1 MVIRM
6 NQNYNILERMIETG
20 DGSISRKDAVANG
33 VPPAAFTRY
42 VSSNHLIMIRRG
54 VYAKVGCVDDLFQ
67 LQRRY
72 PRIVYS
78 GLTALSLLELTD
90 RIPESIEFTIPKGY
104 RVRKENVGFNVICH
118 IENNTKFFDSGNI
131 VVKTMFGNDVTCF
144 SKEKMIVEMIRR
156 RDDYDSE
163 LFLKTVKTFMRGKDK
178 DMDFLFKYARMRKME
193 EKVYR
198 ILEAIDF
205 EN

>member
-1 MVIRM
+1 M
-6 NQNYNILERMIETG
+6 NQNYNMLARMMKAG

-33 VPPAAFTRY
+33 VPPAAFARY
-42 VSSNHLIMIRRG
+42 VRFNHLVKIGRG
-54 VYAKVGCVDDLFQ
+54 VYAKDGAVDDLFQ

-78 GLTALSLLELTD
+78 GMTSLYLLGLTD
-90 RIPESIEFTIPKGY
+90 RIPDSIEFTISKGY
-104 RVRKENVGFNVICH
+104 RVRKKNIGSNAICH
-118 IENNTKFFDSGNI
+118 IENNEELFSSGN
-131 VVKTMFGNDVTCF
+131 VNAETMFGNNVICF
-144 SKEKMIVEMIRR
+144 SKEKMVVEMMRK

-163 LFLKTVKTFMRGKDK
+163 LFLKAVKTFLKGKDK

-198 ILEAIDF
+198 ILEAMDY
-205 EN
+205 ED